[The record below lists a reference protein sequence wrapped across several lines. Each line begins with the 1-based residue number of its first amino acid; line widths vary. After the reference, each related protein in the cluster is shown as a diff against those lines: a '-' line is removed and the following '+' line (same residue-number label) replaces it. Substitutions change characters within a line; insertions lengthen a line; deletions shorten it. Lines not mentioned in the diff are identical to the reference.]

1 MQQMRVDGDCEVEH
15 MRGQIVWVFKDEYR
29 LVKLVEDD
37 EAPYEI
43 VPQKYLTPLE
53 SPAEPDFA
61 SMRVTQRPKP
71 KPEPKTPPEAEAAS
85 SYTDTYTASD
95 TGSTSDEDLPEEN
108 AVSGKN
114 NKQQAAETDKPDA
127 KFFKKDHRV
136 TLRSR
141 SRSRSG
147 NISEECQRFKR
158 DSRSRS
164 KSRTRRDSRSRS
176 KSRTRQASSCPTSH
190 PPDVSSTKS
199 SGKPP
204 AKIKTQLCRFWSSCT
219 HNNRCERGDWCTY
232 AHGEE
237 QLGSKIPDL
246 PARVK
251 YRERCKYFLRG
262 RELRDGFY

>member
-15 MRGQIVWVFKDEYR
+15 MRGQIVWVCKDEYR

-43 VPQKYLTPLE
+43 IHKKYLTALR

-85 SYTDTYTASD
+85 SYTYTYTASD
-95 TGSTSDEDLPEEN
+95 AGSTSDEDLPEEN

-114 NKQQAAETDKPDA
+114 NKQAAETDEPDA

-136 TLRSR
+136 TLRSC
-141 SRSRSG
+141 
-147 NISEECQRFKR
+147 EERQRFK
-158 DSRSRS
+158 
-164 KSRTRRDSRSRS
+164 RDSRSRS

-204 AKIKTQLCRFWSSCT
+204 ATIKKQLCMFWSWYT
-219 HNNRCERGDWCTY
+219 HNNACERGEWCSF
-232 AHGEE
+232 AHGRW
-237 QLGSKIPDL
+237 QIGSKIPDL
-246 PARVK
+246 PAGIK
-251 YRERCKYFLRG
+251 HREQCKYFAQG